1 MLCTQIQM
9 GALRGVK
16 SEDNDMKEEIKLTTR
31 EKALMKC
38 VERFCNE
45 NQGNRLSSFL
55 MMGFI
60 TALNQI
66 LGSKSSDDDDGN
78 GG

>member
-66 LGSKSSDDDDGN
+66 GSKSSDDDDGN

>member
-1 MLCTQIQM
+1 VLCTQIQM

-66 LGSKSSDDDDGN
+66 GSKSSDDDDGN